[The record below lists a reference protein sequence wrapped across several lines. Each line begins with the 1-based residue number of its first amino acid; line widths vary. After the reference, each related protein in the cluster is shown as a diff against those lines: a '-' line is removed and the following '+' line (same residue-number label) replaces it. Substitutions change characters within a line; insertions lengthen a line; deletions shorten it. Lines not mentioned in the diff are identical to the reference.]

1 VTNPLP
7 TPAAKIRVLLVD
19 DHPGFRTALRHVL
32 EACADI
38 DVVAEA
44 ADGLAAL
51 RLAGESAPDIVCV
64 DNRLP
69 ALSGGDTIRRLRLEH
84 PALPVIGLSACDEH
98 ATMAGMLAAGAVAY
112 VSKQD
117 AGDALAPLIRR
128 WHRRA

>member
-1 VTNPLP
+1 VTNPIP

-19 DHPGFRTALRHVL
+19 DHLGFRTALRHVL

-98 ATMAGMLAAGAVAY
+98 PTMAGMLAAGAVAY

>member
-1 VTNPLP
+1 LTNPIP

-19 DHPGFRTALRHVL
+19 DHPVFRTALRHVL
-32 EACADI
+32 EACPDI
-38 DVVAEA
+38 EVVAEA

-69 ALSGGDTIRRLRLEH
+69 AMSGADTIRRLRQEH
-84 PALPVIGLSACDEH
+84 PALPAIGLSACDEH
-98 ATMAGMLAAGAVAY
+98 ATVSIMLAAGAVAY

-117 AGDALAPLIRR
+117 AGDALAPMIRR
-128 WHRRA
+128 WHRPA